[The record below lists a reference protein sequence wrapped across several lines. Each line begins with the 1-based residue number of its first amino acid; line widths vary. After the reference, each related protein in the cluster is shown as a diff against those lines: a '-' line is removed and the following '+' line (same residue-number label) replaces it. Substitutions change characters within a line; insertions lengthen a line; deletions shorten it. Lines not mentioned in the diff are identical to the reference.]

1 MQRPSVYAYTIT
13 DPPGVNVY
21 RLRITLG
28 LSQRDLAKKCRPT
41 IEHTTIRRLEN
52 NLGFTQDTLERVAK
66 ALGVPYAP
74 ITANMLLFGPLG
86 LVAYFPAKFKLK
98 VLDPVHFD
106 VPPDQERYSKSKVM
120 EAADDIRQR
129 IQDLVDQLAP
139 PIQDEP
145 FLDRVR
151 RLNAARQMAMEVA
164 LDEYLPTP
172 GSTQDETSDWTPL
185 MPDLSDLL

>member
-1 MQRPSVYAYTIT
+1 VDTYTKLAMDWLAAHPSPASVTT
-13 DPPGVNVY
+13 DPTRWAGQTG
-21 RLRITLG
+21 R
-28 LSQRDLAKKCRPT
+28 S
-41 IEHTTIRRLEN
+41 
-52 NLGFTQDTLERVAK
+52 
-66 ALGVPYAP
+66 
-74 ITANMLLFGPLG
+74 
-86 LVAYFPAKFKLK
+86 
-98 VLDPVHFD
+98 
-106 VPPDQERYSKSKVM
+106 
-120 EAADDIRQR
+120 IRQR